1 MKIILT
7 LTAVLFFANTY
18 AQDMNLATG
27 IFEGEPY
34 LAINPTNP
42 QNIVVAWMHITTTN
56 RPIRVR
62 SSFDGGNTWNAP
74 YDLPHI
80 WSNTAD
86 PNMAFDN
93 SGNLFLC
100 FIDHKGTSSDTG
112 SVYSYKSSDGGITW
126 GSPAEVINI
135 FADSSHNPIDRPW
148 LVCDRSNGPFQG
160 TLYVT
165 TMPVHGTPAPY
176 HPYFIKSIDSGQT
189 WQSWRYADTTGW
201 LSGLTSPMAAP
212 VVSSDGIFHC
222 IYPSYVATQNP
233 FPRYLMASSSNGGA
247 SFNYSPVINSL
258 NTVSNDSAKLAW
270 QMISNP
276 VNPNHLVFFNVKFN
290 YGDADIF
297 MTETYNGGTSWSS
310 PVRVNDDVQGNGK
323 MQDMVWASFDNDSD
337 LVVCWRDR
345 RNGTGIGYANSSE
358 IFGAVRWKDST
369 NFSANFTISDTLVP
383 YNNILVQAGNDFLSQ
398 QVFND
403 TLYIAWGDTRTGF
416 LNIWFDKIALAN
428 NTQVGLINIAH
439 EELPIIEIYPNPA
452 TEIVHLKTENQI
464 MKNLKLFN
472 MQGELIQEYVTND
485 FSVSNLPDG
494 IYFIRV
500 ETDKSIFTNK
510 LIKQ

>member
-1 MKIILT
+1 MKKTVLIT
-7 LTAVLFFANTY
+7 LLLFCANIY
-18 AQDMNLATG
+18 AQDINIG
-27 IFEGEPY
+27 IGAFEGEPY

-62 SSFDGGNTWNAP
+62 TSFNGGLTWSPP

-86 PNMAFDN
+86 PTMAFDN

-100 FIDHKGTSSDTG
+100 FITHTGTSPDTG
-112 SVYSYKSSDGGITW
+112 SVYSYKSIDGGLTW
-126 GSPAEVINI
+126 GNPAEVINI
-135 FADSSHNPIDRPW
+135 FADSNHYPVDRPW
-148 LVCDRSNGPFQG
+148 LVCDRSNGPLQG

-165 TMPVHGTPAPY
+165 TMPTAAGSSPR
-176 HPYFIKSIDSGQT
+176 HPYFIKSTDGAQT
-189 WQSWRYADTTGW
+189 WQAWRYVDTLGW
-201 LSGLTSPMAAP
+201 LSGLTSVMAAP
-212 VVSSDGIFHC
+212 AVSSNGTFHC
-222 IYPSYVATQNP
+222 IYPSYVPSQSP
-233 FPRYLMASSSNGGA
+233 FPRYLMASSTNGGA
-247 SFNYSPVINSL
+247 TFNYAPVINSF
-258 NTVSNDSAKLAW
+258 NPVGNDSAKLAW

-276 VNPNHLVFFNVKFN
+276 VNPNHLALLNVKGT

-310 PVRVNDDVQGNGK
+310 FIRVNDDVQGNSK

-345 RNGTGIGYANSSE
+345 RNGTGTGYANSSE
-358 IFGAVRWKDST
+358 IFGAVRWKDSV
-369 NFSANFTISDTLVP
+369 NFSANFIISDTLVP

-403 TLYIAWGDTRTGF
+403 TLYVAWGDTRTGF
-416 LNIWFDKIALAN
+416 LNIWFDRIALAN
-428 NTQVGLINIAH
+428 NTTTGLINIAH
-439 EELPIIEIYPNPA
+439 EELPIVEIYPNPA
-452 TEIVHLKTENQI
+452 NGVVHVNTNNRNI
-464 MKNLKLFN
+464 KNIKLFN
-472 MQGELIQEYVTND
+472 SSGQFIQVFFANN
-485 FSVSNLPDG
+485 FSVENLSNG
-494 IYFIRV
+494 IYFVTIQTD
-500 ETDKSIFTNK
+500 ETTFTNK